1 MSLMR
6 GLGAC
11 CEVCAGAIIQICA
24 RQSRRSRKSALIYKR
39 KIQKMQLL
47 SKKLVVKREFQ

>member
-24 RQSRRSRKSALIYKR
+24 RQSRRSRKLALIYKR
-39 KIQKMQLL
+39 KIEKMQLL
-47 SKKLVVKREFQ
+47 SKKLVVKREF